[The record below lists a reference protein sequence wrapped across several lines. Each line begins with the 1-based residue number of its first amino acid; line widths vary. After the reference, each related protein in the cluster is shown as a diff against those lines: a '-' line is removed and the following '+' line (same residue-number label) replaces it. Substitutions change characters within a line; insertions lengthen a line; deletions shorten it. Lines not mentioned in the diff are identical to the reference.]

1 MHATAW
7 ASQHSLEILPDWAMI
22 RDSLVKGAAEAANYS
37 LHYWDETAHVKHLT
51 CNWEHNRLM
60 AAEKLQPLFF

>member
-1 MHATAW
+1 
-7 ASQHSLEILPDWAMI
+7 MI